1 VLCALF
7 SLTHARA
14 SLEQLVQLE
23 QFDLDATAQQFHTLG
38 NHCISRLSRTFVC
51 EKLAIPTTTS
61 TRPPS
66 ASLFTRLMRGCSST
80 PSTTDLPPTAYYSH
94 DLSPRW
100 VLIVLDTTELSGHA
114 NHPPDSEP
122 ARESA
127 AYLAANPL
135 SEKNP
140 HMIPWNGGITKR
152 QMAWLK
158 AEIRRAERR
167 GKLVLVA
174 CHHPIHPDS
183 ARKSHLAWNYRE
195 ILKVLRKSSNVR
207 LVLSGHDHLG
217 GGCRVTAR
225 RGKTEQVYVTVPA
238 ILEAGEHENEYLVV
252 DVDELERLTGGGKG
266 NRTAVAADAAGFFIG
281 WGGPKSERIARQVF

>member
-1 VLCALF
+1 
-7 SLTHARA
+7 
-14 SLEQLVQLE
+14 
-23 QFDLDATAQQFHTLG
+23 
-38 NHCISRLSRTFVC
+38 
-51 EKLAIPTTTS
+51 
-61 TRPPS
+61 
-66 ASLFTRLMRGCSST
+66 
-80 PSTTDLPPTAYYSH
+80 
-94 DLSPRW
+94 
-100 VLIVLDTTELSGHA
+100 LDTTELSGHA
-114 NHPPDSEP
+114 NHPSDSEP

-127 AYLAANPL
+127 AYLASNPL

-183 ARKSHLAWNYRE
+183 ARQSHLAWNYRE
-195 ILKVLRKSSNVR
+195 ILKALRQSPNVR

-238 ILEAGEHENEYLVV
+238 ILEAGENENEYLVV
-252 DVDELERLTGGGKG
+252 DVDELERVTGGKP
-266 NRTAVAADAAGFFIG
+266 TAAVAADAGSAFIA
-281 WGGPKSERIARQVF
+281 WGGPKSARIARELFL